1 METETI
7 DKLFLE
13 LSQITK
19 AKTET
24 ELILGVAV
32 ERAFKAGLSIGNSP
46 TFSMQ
51 DSQKRWEGYRDYHL
65 QEVAE
70 HLKTLPRLDEA

>member
-1 METETI
+1 METQTI

-19 AKTET
+19 ARTEN
-24 ELILGVAV
+24 EIILSYAV

-46 TFSMQ
+46 NFKM
-51 DSQKRWEGYRDYHL
+51 SQSDDEWARYREYHL
-65 QEVAE
+65 QE
-70 HLKTLPRLDEA
+70 LPED

>member
-19 AKTET
+19 AKSKRELELEAVIKGALEISNLWLPKGSVKTEHI
-24 ELILGVAV
+24 EEAKAL
-32 ERAFKAGLSIGNSP
+32 RAMYMEFVNITGWVNAG
-46 TFSMQ
+46 
-51 DSQKRWEGYRDYHL
+51 
-65 QEVAE
+65 
-70 HLKTLPRLDEA
+70 